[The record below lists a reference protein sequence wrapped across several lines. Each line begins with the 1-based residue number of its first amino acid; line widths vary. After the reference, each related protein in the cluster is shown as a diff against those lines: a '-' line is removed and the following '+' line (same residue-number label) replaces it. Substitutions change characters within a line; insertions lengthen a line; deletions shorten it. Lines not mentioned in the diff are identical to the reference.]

1 MSEVLNI
8 ANAVAA
14 ELSDY
19 HAEVLYF
26 PEFELRDLDEMRVAV
41 VPLSTEYKAV
51 SRTAREELPKVQV
64 GVLKRCGEDGLDAM
78 LQFVEGLGL
87 GFLNRKLAGATCVCV
102 AYNPIYSPE
111 HLRERGQFTCV
122 IELTFKL
129 VRA

>member
-1 MSEVLNI
+1 MSEVLKI
-8 ANAVAA
+8 AKAVAT

-26 PEFELRDLDEMRVAV
+26 PEFELRDLDEMRVVV
-41 VPLSTEYKAV
+41 VPLSTEYKML
-51 SRTAREELPKVQV
+51 SRAAHEELPKVQV

-111 HLRERGQFTCV
+111 HLRERGQFTSV

-129 VRA
+129 VKA

>member
-8 ANAVAA
+8 ANAVAE

-19 HAEVLYF
+19 HAEVSFF
-26 PEFELRDLDEMRVAV
+26 PEYELRDLDEMRVAV

-51 SRTAREELPKVQV
+51 SRTAHEELPKIQV

-87 GFLNRKLAGATCVCV
+87 GFLNRRLAGAMCVCV

-111 HLRERGQFTCV
+111 HLRERGQFTSV
-122 IELTFKL
+122 MELTFKL
-129 VRA
+129 VR